1 MRLVI
6 QRVKRSA
13 VTIDGNIQD
22 RREIGR
28 GMCVLVGVTHEDTES
43 SADWLA
49 EKMAGLRIF
58 EDSDGKINLSLQDIA
73 GEVLIVSQFSLY
85 ASCAKGR
92 RPGFTDA
99 AKPEH
104 AERIYNYFVQK
115 VRSLGL
121 KRVQTGEFGAD
132 MEVEIINDGPL
143 TFIIDSPDKQKG

>member
-1 MRLVI
+1 MRIVI

-13 VTIDGNIQD
+13 VTINGNLQD

-49 EKMAGLRIF
+49 EKLAGLRIF

-104 AERIYNYFVQK
+104 AEKIYNYFVQK

-121 KRVQTGEFGAD
+121 RNVQTGEFGAD

-143 TFIIDSPDKQKG
+143 TFIISSDKIALP